1 MNSPTIKLSTGSD
14 LPVDQLVE
22 LYNSVGWLAYTN
34 DEQRPN
40 LLKAIQNSTH
50 VVTAWDGDKLVG
62 LARCLSDDVSI
73 CYLQDILIHP
83 EYQRLGIGRKLLLN
97 CIERFAHVRM
107 KVLITD
113 DEERQKRFYESLG
126 YKNTKDLIKIPLN
139 AFVQI
144 KGMELE

>member
-14 LPVDQLVE
+14 VPVEQLVE

-97 CIERFAHVRM
+97 CLERFAHVRM

>member
-1 MNSPTIKLSTGSD
+1 MNSDAIQLSTDSD
-14 LPVDQLVE
+14 VPVEQLVE